1 MERVTSILNHPSFIE
16 YRERNDLAE
25 VDRVFCRH
33 NLQHSID
40 VARVAYIMALE
51 EGLPIR
57 KDVIYATGLLHDIGR
72 WKEYVEGISHAKASA
87 DLAEKILA
95 DCEFDPEEIDL
106 ILDAIRN
113 HRKGGRRD
121 TPLSVIIYRSD
132 KVSRLCLECD
142 EIEECNR
149 FSKGD
154 RPKLI
159 Y

>member
-1 MERVTSILNHPSFIE
+1 MERVTSILNHPLFVE
-16 YRERNDLAE
+16 YMQRNYIAE
-25 VDRVFCRH
+25 TDRVYCRH

-40 VARVAYIMALE
+40 VARVAYVMALE

-72 WKEYVEGISHAKASA
+72 WKEYVDGISHAKASA
-87 DLAEKILA
+87 DLAEEILV
-95 DCEFDPEEIDL
+95 DSEFERAEIDL

-113 HRKGGRRD
+113 HRKNGRRD
-121 TPLSVIIYRSD
+121 TPLSVIIFRSD
-132 KVSRLCLECD
+132 KVSRLCLECN
-142 EIEECNR
+142 EIEDCNR

-154 RPKLI
+154 KPKLI